1 MQHGVVPLVDMQ
13 GASPTAPGVNLPDE
27 LRFLCG
33 RKGLPKDRA
42 QILRLEN
49 VSHPTGAT
57 DCVHAIW
64 ALDGTL
70 VTCHPGDMQPSVD
83 SIALGAARLRFEEG
97 PGGARLIGSY
107 RIPCRSGHV
116 PYELDLTGFR
126 RATSGNQREVADFVR
141 AVDSSGALDTVRG
154 YRSDVESA
162 FRTVKGQLQLHGRA
176 GSLQPDHF
184 LADVVGAALW
194 INATAWDVHSAQHTK
209 CGQVLSESLA
219 RARAR
224 ERARSGTRVRG

>member
-1 MQHGVVPLVDMQ
+1 M
-13 GASPTAPGVNLPDE
+13 
-27 LRFLCG
+27 
-33 RKGLPKDRA
+33 
-42 QILRLEN
+42 
-49 VSHPTGAT
+49 
-57 DCVHAIW
+57 
-64 ALDGTL
+64 
-70 VTCHPGDMQPSVD
+70 D

-219 RARAR
+219 RARRASEPGPAPGSGG
-224 ERARSGTRVRG
+224 ERARGVRPGVIPGPLTWANAGRRR